1 MLDYAHGRAIEVLMI
16 PRRAILITNGPAG
29 LQAGEFA
36 CEAADLDLYLLV
48 PQTCDHLFNLEYDPT
63 AALLSSMWHLKGE
76 VKVISPIPVD
86 LELELLKEP
95 GVEWCV
101 LVRITPHKLQIRR
114 DEGWGNLET
123 IDL

>member
-1 MLDYAHGRAIEVLMI
+1 MLDYAHGRAIEKLKV
-16 PRRAILITNGPAG
+16 PRRAILVTNGPAG
-29 LQAGEFA
+29 LQAGEYP
-36 CEAADLDLYLLV
+36 CEATGLDFYLLV
-48 PQTCDHLFNLEYDPT
+48 PQTCDHLFNLEHDPA
-63 AALLSSMWHLKGE
+63 AALLSSIWHLKGE
-76 VKVISPIPVD
+76 GKVISPLPAD

-101 LVRITPHKLQIRR
+101 LVQITPHQLQIRR